1 MTATPPSPIIARM
14 SSFATLLCERAPRWA
29 RDVDDDAPDPL
40 ARVSDA
46 DLADL
51 REHVARG
58 GSLPR
63 VEA

>member
-1 MTATPPSPIIARM
+1 M

-29 RDVDDDAPDPL
+29 RDVDDDAPDPR
-40 ARVSDA
+40 ASVSDA
-46 DLADL
+46 DRADL

-63 VEA
+63 LEA